1 MATNNLINTNHSAIR
16 CQQRGIKSEHLEL
29 LDLYGME
36 CPCPGG
42 GMRVMF
48 NKKARKK
55 IERECKDKQVLDK
68 LFKLYFIECSG
79 VLVTASHRKKR
90 FH

>member
-1 MATNNLINTNHSAIR
+1 
-16 CQQRGIKSEHLEL
+16 
-29 LDLYGME
+29 
-36 CPCPGG
+36 
-42 GMRVMF
+42 MRVMF
-48 NKKARKK
+48 NKKARKR

-79 VLVTASHRKKR
+79 VVVTASHRKKR